1 MICGGGT
8 DAEQNFSEKERTQS
22 QKKMRLRPSL
32 TRTPSPTTP
41 AIRLSRNPVETE
53 EIHPDMANGACVM
66 TAAGHKPD
74 RKP

>member
-1 MICGGGT
+1 M
-8 DAEQNFSEKERTQS
+8 QS
-22 QKKMRLRPSL
+22 KIFQRWRGRRVKKMRLRPSL